1 MQVKGFP
8 EAPGGASGTVPDV
21 TGMTEEEAVKTLEAA
36 NFTAIVEEGASIE
49 PEGTVFEQDPK
60 GGARVPLGS
69 AVTITVSNGKAPTV
83 LVPNV
88 VEETEADATDILEGA
103 GFVVNVVYQE
113 VFDPLQ
119 AGIVLS
125 QDPKGGSKKKTG
137 TTVTIVVGQL
147 SPSPPPTPGPP

>member
-60 GGARVPLGS
+60 GGAKVPLGS

-83 LVPNV
+83 MVPDV
-88 VEETEADATDILEGA
+88 VGATESDATATLEAA
-103 GFVVNVVYQE
+103 GFIVNVVYQD
-113 VFDPLQ
+113 VCDQ
-119 AGIVLS
+119 AQEGIVQS
-125 QDPKGGSKKKTG
+125 QDPEGGTKKKTG
-137 TTVTIVVGQL
+137 TTVTLVVGQFA
-147 SPSPPPTPGPP
+147 PCPTPTPTP